1 MVRELSGAQP
11 RAAQGCPERGWGR
24 RGGTVHPADETSAP
38 ADEVSAPANQGRE
51 HRSRHARIIA
61 VANQKGGV
69 GKTTTSVNLA
79 ASLAASE
86 RKVLLIDL
94 DPQANA
100 CSGLGVFEREAL
112 EGIYEVL
119 IEDRPIEATIRPTDI
134 PFLDLVVSNQK
145 LSGAEIELVAIMAR
159 ETRLRGALA
168 SIRGEYDYIFMDCP
182 PSLGLLTL
190 NALTAADS
198 ILIPIQ
204 CEYYA
209 LEGLGQLLNTVRLVQ
224 RNLNAQLEIE
234 GVLLTMFDRRLNLS
248 LQVAE
253 EARSYFGSKVYE
265 AVVPRNV
272 RLGEAPSH
280 GKPVILYDILSP
292 GAVSYMKLA
301 GEIIDREHDRRPGAE
316 SAIPMAATVHRGGRS
331 EGDRR

>member
-1 MVRELSGAQP
+1 METLDAEGSSDPQMEASNRP
-11 RAAQGCPERGWGR
+11 R
-24 RGGTVHPADETSAP
+24 
-38 ADEVSAPANQGRE
+38 VS
-51 HRSRHARIIA
+51 RIIT

-100 CSGLGVFEREAL
+100 CSGLGFFDRDKQ

-119 IEDRPIEATIRPTDI
+119 ILDRPIQETIRPTEI

-145 LSGAEIELVAIMAR
+145 LSGAEIELVGLMAR
-159 ETRLRGALA
+159 ESRLRSALET
-168 SIRGEYDYIFMDCP
+168 IRPEYDYIFLDCP

-190 NALTAADS
+190 NALSASDS

-224 RNLNAQLEIE
+224 RNLNSHLEIE

-248 LQVAE
+248 VQVAD
-253 EARSYFGSKVYE
+253 EARSYFGSKVFE
-265 AVVPRNV
+265 TIVPRNV
-272 RLGEAPSH
+272 RLGEAPSY

-301 GEIIDREHDRRPGAE
+301 GEMIQHEAE
-316 SAIPMAATVHRGGRS
+316 YGTAQRSDSRTIVLAGHPPHRSGEKS
-331 EGDRR
+331 

>member
-1 MVRELSGAQP
+1 M
-11 RAAQGCPERGWGR
+11 RG
-24 RGGTVHPADETSAP
+24 
-38 ADEVSAPANQGRE
+38 
-51 HRSRHARIIA
+51 RIIA

-69 GKTTTSVNLA
+69 GKTTTAVNLA

-86 RKVLLIDL
+86 RRVLLIDL

-100 CSGLGVFEREAL
+100 CSGLGVFERDGP

-119 IEDRPIEATIRPTDI
+119 VEERAIDEIVRTTEI
-134 PFLDLVVSNQK
+134 PFLDLVISNQK

-159 ETRLRGALA
+159 ETRLRTAL
-168 SIRGEYDYIFMDCP
+168 SGIRKSYDYIFLDCP

-198 ILIPIQ
+198 VLIPIQ

-224 RNLNAQLEIE
+224 RNLNSQLEIE

-248 LQVAE
+248 LQVAQ

-301 GEIIDREHDRRPGAE
+301 SEIIDREREHGGATE
-316 SAIPMAATVHRGGRS
+316 SRVPNAAAVIRGDRS
-331 EGDRR
+331 EGDQT